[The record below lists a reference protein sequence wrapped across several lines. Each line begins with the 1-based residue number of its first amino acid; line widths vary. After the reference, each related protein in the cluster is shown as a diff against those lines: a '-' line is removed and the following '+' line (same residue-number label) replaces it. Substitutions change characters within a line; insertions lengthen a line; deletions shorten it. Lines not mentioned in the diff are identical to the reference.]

1 MKKAL
6 LLSTLLTAAAA
17 HAQDGTFTLGAGIGA
32 GTRYS
37 GADEYLVSPVI
48 VADYQA
54 ANGFYASTLRG
65 IGFAAGSGQ
74 LSASVGLGYRGERRE
89 NRLGPG
95 ADAGEAGESIQFVY
109 GPVAFNPRGILRDP
123 LSARQSGLALVAGAG
138 IDSIQRQA
146 RLIKLAIV
154 HTTIL
159 ETPRVPGARVTLS

>member
-1 MKKAL
+1 M
-6 LLSTLLTAAAA
+6 
-17 HAQDGTFTLGAGIGA
+17 HIPRECGEDGA
-32 GTRYS
+32 
-37 GADEYLVSPVI
+37 EVEKLVLN
-48 VADYQA
+48 
-54 ANGFYASTLRG
+54 AN
-65 IGFAAGSGQ
+65 Q
-74 LSASVGLGYRGERRE
+74 YRGERRE